1 MEATKAA
8 LRVTVK
14 EVAEYRVARVEVRR
28 SKVIDQIRFIYSDQS
43 VLAIGHDS
51 GGKADLQPMVLA
63 EGEHLVRVEH
73 EELRNLRCAATS
85 VSFLTN
91 RGRRWTFR
99 PEWAREGMAGLRVV
113 EAGEGREIVGLEV
126 RHGVLVG
133 SVQQPTRPGEGR
145 LEGGWWAVGRLE
157 EKEGEEQ
164 GVGWSHYTKEVE
176 AVAAW
181 KEVAARVTEKPG
193 RGAVMVDCIN
203 RKEKKRVGLNDAVE
217 RCLESGEEAGLF
229 TGKEEEGNSVSI
241 LQTILLLYRML
252 NTKQDTMFMLLIMLL
267 LCTSFL
273 LELEG
278 EVLMGKVLAL
288 ASDPSNS
295 TWLLDNWYVSSS
307 CSLFPCNEGIGGD
320 LRLRLLLVMV
330 LVSLAERIV
339 YLANVFLHH
348 MACEG
353 RNFRMSV
360 GLV

>member
-1 MEATKAA
+1 MGAAEAD

-14 EVAEYRVARVEVRR
+14 EVAEYRLTRVEVRR
-28 SKVIDQIRFIYSDQS
+28 SKVIDQIRFVYSDQS

-51 GGKADLQPMVLA
+51 GGKADLQPVVLA

-73 EELRNLRCAATS
+73 EELRNLRCAAAS
-85 VSFLTN
+85 VTFLTN

-99 PEWAREGMAGLRVV
+99 PAWAREGRAGLRVV
-113 EAGEGREIVGLEV
+113 EAAEGREIVGLEV
-126 RHGVLVG
+126 RHGLLVG

-145 LEGGWWAVGRLE
+145 VEGGWWAVGRLE

-164 GVGWSHYTKEVE
+164 GVGWSHYTREVE
-176 AVAAW
+176 AMAAL
-181 KEVAARVTEKPG
+181 KEVTRRINKKPG
-193 RGAVMVDCIN
+193 RGAVLVDCIT
-203 RKEKKRVGLNDAVE
+203 RKEKKRAGAKDAVE
-217 RCLESGEEAGLF
+217 RCLENSKEAGLF
-229 TGKEEEGNSVSI
+229 SSKEEEGDSVSI
-241 LQTILLLYRML
+241 FQTILLLYRML

-307 CSLFPCNEGIGGD
+307 CSLLPCNEGIGGD
-320 LRLRLLLVMV
+320 LRLRLVLVMV
-330 LVSLAERIV
+330 LVSLSERVV

-360 GLV
+360 GKV